1 MKKHL
6 VSIFLALMVT
16 ACSNIGESN
25 LSRTTFV
32 NTEKFCKVIIEEE
45 SNQIVFKS
53 IDNENLAVDIS
64 LAKGDSIK
72 RLFLYDGENLIRI
85 EGREGKLLLKGK
97 QLALFKNMFANNKSI
112 DMKGKIDNYN
122 YFSQKLSKKDTEVIG
137 QIFGE
142 NQI

>member
-97 QLALFKNMFANNKSI
+97 QLALFKNMVANNKSI

-122 YFSQKLSKKDTEVIG
+122 YFSQ
-137 QIFGE
+137 
-142 NQI
+142 